1 MKKPKVVKILL
12 VVLSLVI
19 IIASVFFIG
28 LSIKLKEFSN
38 QVNSID
44 LKDIELS
51 SIENGNY
58 EGSYNLNEFV
68 GAKVLLEIED
78 KKIKNIIIL
87 DHKYGKGQAAEQ
99 IITDVVNAQ
108 STNVDSISGA
118 TGSSKVLL
126 KAVENALS

>member
-1 MKKPKVVKILL
+1 MKKPKIVKFL
-12 VVLSLVI
+12 VVILSLVI
-19 IIASVFFIG
+19 ILATVFFIG
-28 LSIKLKEFSN
+28 LSIKSKEFSN

-44 LKDIELS
+44 LKGIELS

-68 GAKVLLEIED
+68 GAKVSVKIED

-99 IITDVVNAQ
+99 IITDVIDAQ
-108 STNVDSISGA
+108 STNVDVISGA

>member
-44 LKDIELS
+44 LKGIELS

-58 EGSYNLNEFV
+58 EGYYNLNEFV
-68 GAKVLLEIED
+68 GAKILVEIED

-99 IITDVVNAQ
+99 IITDVVDAQ
-108 STNVDSISGA
+108 STNVDVISGA

>member
-28 LSIKLKEFSN
+28 LSIKFKEFSN

-58 EGSYNLNEFV
+58 EGDYNLNEFV
-68 GAKVLLEIED
+68 GAKVLVEIED